1 MGHWSFGELILAVV
15 FTVVLGLL
23 VYLDLFVLNKKA
35 HKIPFKESIYW
46 SFFGS
51 VLRFPSVSS
60 STL

>member
-1 MGHWSFGELILAVV
+1 MILAVV

-51 VLRFPSVSS
+51 ALRFPSASS